1 MARYMG
7 DESAAQA
14 YRRLYESGKRLTE
27 ALLFNGEDYHQMLPA
42 SGDYQLGASTAAT
55 SSALCVPAAVSR
67 ALSRQRRSPL
77 SVLSGPA

>member
-27 ALLFNGEDYHQMLPA
+27 DLLFNGEDYHQMLPA
-42 SGDYQLGASTAAT
+42 SGDYQLGEGCISEQVQRTATLDPVACH
-55 SSALCVPAAVSR
+55 AHM
-67 ALSRQRRSPL
+67 
-77 SVLSGPA
+77 